1 MSPFACMRRVLVIFL
16 VLLFP
21 LNVFA
26 LSLSVATMP
35 AAALAQ
41 AAGAKDRLHVPP
53 ALADAGA
60 VSGDDTGSSDTGSG
74 DRGDIDPDEPPAGGD
89 IHYIVGHAGCL
100 HIAGL
105 SSAAPALHDAASRC
119 HSVPPPVKPP
129 RAA

>member
-41 AAGAKDRLHVPP
+41 AADAKDRVHVPA
-53 ALADAGA
+53 ALADAGQ
-60 VSGDDTGSSDTGSG
+60 VSADDTGAG
-74 DRGDIDPDEPPAGGD
+74 DPGDIDPDEPPAGAD

-105 SSAAPALHDAASRC
+105 SSASPALHDAAPRC

>member
-1 MSPFACMRRVLVIFL
+1 MRRALVIFL

-41 AAGAKDRLHVPP
+41 AADAKERVHAPA
-53 ALADAGA
+53 ALADSDLRAI
-60 VSGDDTGSSDTGSG
+60 SGCDDACNDP
-74 DRGDIDPDEPPAGGD
+74 GDIDPDEPPAGAD
-89 IHYIVGHAGCL
+89 LHYIVGHAGCL
-100 HIAGL
+100 HRAGL
-105 SSAAPALHDAASRC
+105 SSASPALHDAAPRC

-129 RAA
+129 RVA

>member
-41 AAGAKDRLHVPP
+41 AAGAKDRVHVAA
-53 ALADAGA
+53 ALADAGDVA
-60 VSGDDTGSSDTGSG
+60 DDDAGSG
-74 DRGDIDPDEPPAGGD
+74 DPGDIDPDEPPAGAD

-105 SSAAPALHDAASRC
+105 SSASPALHDAAPRC

>member
-1 MSPFACMRRVLVIFL
+1 MSPIACMRRVLVIFL

-41 AAGAKDRLHVPP
+41 AADANDRVHVPA
-53 ALADAGA
+53 ALADAGE
-60 VSGDDTGSSDTGSG
+60 VSADDTGAG
-74 DRGDIDPDEPPAGGD
+74 DPGDIDPDEPPAGAD

-105 SSAAPALHDAASRC
+105 SSASPALHDAAPRC

>member
-41 AAGAKDRLHVPP
+41 AAGAKDHVHVAA
-53 ALADAGA
+53 ALADAGDVA
-60 VSGDDTGSSDTGSG
+60 DDDTGSG
-74 DRGDIDPDEPPAGGD
+74 DPGDIDPDEPPAGAD

>member
-1 MSPFACMRRVLVIFL
+1 MRRVLVIFL

-41 AAGAKDRLHVPP
+41 AAGAKDRVHVAA
-53 ALADAGA
+53 ALADAGDVA
-60 VSGDDTGSSDTGSG
+60 DDDAGSG
-74 DRGDIDPDEPPAGGD
+74 DPGDIDPDEPPAGAD

-105 SSAAPALHDAASRC
+105 SSASPALHDAAPRC

>member
-1 MSPFACMRRVLVIFL
+1 MSSTPCMRRVLVIFL

-21 LNVFA
+21 LNVLA
-26 LSLSVATMP
+26 LSLSVATMHVATMP
-35 AAALAQ
+35 AAVLAQ
-41 AAGAKDRLHVPP
+41 AADANDRVHVPA
-53 ALADAGA
+53 ALAGDVADDDDDAGP
-60 VSGDDTGSSDTGSG
+60 
-74 DRGDIDPDEPPAGGD
+74 GDIDPDEPPAGAD

-105 SSAAPALHDAASRC
+105 SSASPALHDAAPRC